1 MKDISIDGKIQRV
14 YVLKQTGD
22 RLVYI
27 PLKDLHR
34 VDYERLNE
42 LSEKEG
48 ELLKVLSRTT
58 LDNGMNALTQY
69 EHLLQIVDIVD
80 GKGTRVR
87 KPTEINP
94 NKAAQIQQDPNA
106 MLLAILEKLTNAATK
121 PAPVVAPVV
130 APTAPAARKPAA
142 RKPAAKK

>member
-87 KPTEINP
+87 KPSEISP

-106 MLLAILEKLTNAATK
+106 MLLAILEKLTNAATN
-121 PAPVVAPVV
+121 PAPVVVQ
-130 APTAPAARKPAA
+130 TAPAARKPAA

>member
-87 KPTEINP
+87 KPTEVNP
-94 NKAAQIQQDPNA
+94 TKVAQIQQDPNA
-106 MLLAILEKLTNAATK
+106 MLLAILEKLTNAATN
-121 PAPVVAPVV
+121 PAPVVVQ
-130 APTAPAARKPAA
+130 TAPAARKPAA